1 MRFDL
6 NDAMLRALR
15 PPAKGRI
22 ELLDADVPGLALR
35 LTAAGV
41 ATWTVR
47 ARLPDGKRVRPSF
60 GQWPTVGISAARKRA
75 RVLIGQIAAGTDPTS
90 EKRKARETRAARAGL
105 PTVAARLTEWQ
116 DAREAEWSERYR
128 AEVKRLAAKLIEPR
142 LGKRVLTETMRDD
155 WTGLIAAVRKK
166 TPATAAWLYST
177 VSSFLTYAEVHG
189 WAPINVLPRRAKNLI
204 APSVAARERVLTDDE
219 LIHVWQAGERL
230 TPRTRAFVR
239 LLIMTAA
246 RLDEV
251 ANIAVSELDCEAAR
265 WRLPPER
272 AKNKTALTLPLHRLL
287 VAELQ
292 AVWPDGKVGADYRLL
307 GAIDGSGFQSPS
319 KLKIRIDKLSGV
331 TDWRWHDLR
340 RTARSGMS
348 RLGVDARA
356 AEAALNHIS
365 DRTKLQ
371 RTYDRYDYA
380 AEAIKA
386 LETWQAHVA
395 GLVTEVEARQPAR
408 TRPWTQPER

>member
-1 MRFDL
+1 
-6 NDAMLRALR
+6 
-15 PPAKGRI
+15 
-22 ELLDADVPGLALR
+22 
-35 LTAAGV
+35 
-41 ATWTVR
+41 
-47 ARLPDGKRVRPSF
+47 
-60 GQWPTVGISAARKRA
+60 
-75 RVLIGQIAAGTDPTS
+75 
-90 EKRKARETRAARAGL
+90 
-105 PTVAARLTEWQ
+105 
-116 DAREAEWSERYR
+116 
-128 AEVKRLAAKLIEPR
+128 VKRLAAKLIEPR
-142 LGKRVLTETMRDD
+142 LGKRVLTETTRDD

-177 VSSFLTYAEVHG
+177 VSSFLTYAEAHG
-189 WAPINVLPRRAKNLI
+189 WVPINVLPRRAKNLI

-251 ANIAVSELDCEAAR
+251 ANIALSELDCEAAR

-272 AKNKTALTLPLHRLL
+272 AKNKTPLTLPLHRLV

-292 AVWPDGKVGADYRLL
+292 AVWPDGKAGADYRLL
-307 GAIDGSGFQSPS
+307 GAIDGSGFQSAS
-319 KLKIRIDKLSGV
+319 KLKLRIDRLSSV

-348 RLGVDARA
+348 RLGVDTRA

-395 GLVTEVEARQPAR
+395 RLVAEVEARQPGPDTAVAAA
-408 TRPWTQPER
+408 